1 MSRLKKISES
11 MNLGG
16 EFYLIFVLKYMYLN
30 KFKIIVYIFMVKLF
44 WFILI
49 LIFKNFKV
57 VL

>member
-16 EFYLIFVLKYMYLN
+16 EFHLIFVLKYMYSN
-30 KFKIIVYIFMVKLF
+30 KPKTTVYILMVKLF

-49 LIFKNFKV
+49 LIFKNFKAA
-57 VL
+57 L

>member
-11 MNLGG
+11 MYLGG

>member
-1 MSRLKKISES
+1 MY
-11 MNLGG
+11 LGG